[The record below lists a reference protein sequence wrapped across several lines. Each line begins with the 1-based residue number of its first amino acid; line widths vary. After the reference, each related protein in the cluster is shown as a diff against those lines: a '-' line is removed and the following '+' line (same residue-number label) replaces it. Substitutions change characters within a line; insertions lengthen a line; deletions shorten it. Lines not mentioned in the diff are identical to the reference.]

1 MIRRSVLYGTGQS
14 SWNIRNGDDLYRD
27 IYFGSVFFAGQEVV
41 EEKERTVLSMVYSG
55 GIVIPSLPREQ
66 ADSVYTRGA
75 PIS

>member
-1 MIRRSVLYGTGQS
+1 MERGKAAGISEMET
-14 SWNIRNGDDLYRD
+14 
-27 IYFGSVFFAGQEVV
+27 IYTAIFISAPFFFAGQEVV
-41 EEKERTVLSMVYSG
+41 EEKERTVWSMVYSG